1 MPCEVRDLRR
11 GEWWLNKIETG
22 LLLFGVAFLFLLSVE
37 RGWVTPAMRVGL
49 GLAVGG
55 TLLALGLRVY
65 DNRRAFACP
74 GTTRRRDRDTL
85 PNRLRRLSAL

>member
-22 LLLFGVAFLFLLSVE
+22 LLLFGVALLFLLSVE
-37 RGWVTPAMRVGL
+37 RGWVTPAMRAGF

-55 TLLALGLRVY
+55 
-65 DNRRAFACP
+65 P
-74 GTTRRRDRDTL
+74 
-85 PNRLRRLSAL
+85 